1 MGANGSGND
10 ASFVGNIPQYY
21 DQGLGPMIF
30 VDYAEE
36 MARRVAAAKPM
47 QVLETAGGTGIVT
60 RRLRDRLHPGAALTA
75 TDLNAPML
83 DIAKAKFKGEE
94 RVTFQTADA
103 TALPFG
109 DAAFDAVV
117 CQFGIMFFP
126 DKPKSFREV
135 HRVLKA
141 GGRYFFSV
149 WDAHR
154 YNPFGRIAHEVV
166 GRVLPK
172 DPPQFYKVPFSC
184 AAVDPVKEWVLDA
197 GFTDLDISVVH
208 LEKTIPDSASFARGM
223 IFGNPVNEQI
233 RERGADPEAVVGMVL
248 EELHRNFGADPGR
261 MPLQAILY
269 SARKPD

>member
-1 MGANGSGND
+1 MSAND
-10 ASFVGNIPQYY
+10 ASFVGSIPQFY

-30 VDYAEE
+30 VDYADE

-47 QVLETAGGTGIVT
+47 QVLETAAGTGIVT

-83 DIAKAKFKGEE
+83 DIARAKFKAEE
-94 RVTFQTADA
+94 SVTFQPADA

-109 DAAFDAVV
+109 DASFEAVV

-135 HRVLKA
+135 HRVLKP
-141 GGRYFFSV
+141 GSRYFFSV

-154 YNPFGRIAHEVV
+154 FNPFGRIAHETI
-166 GRVLPK
+166 GRFFSK
-172 DPPQFYKVPFSC
+172 DPPQFYTVPFSC
-184 AAVDPVKEWVLDA
+184 AAIDPVKELAFDA
-197 GFTDLDISVVH
+197 GFTDLDISVVP
-208 LEKTIPDSASFARGM
+208 LEKTIPDSATFARGM
-223 IFGNPVNEQI
+223 IFGNPVSVQI
-233 RERGADPEAVVGMVL
+233 KERGGDPEEVVATVL
-248 EELHRNFGADPGR
+248 QELHRTFGADPGR

-269 SARKPD
+269 SARKPA